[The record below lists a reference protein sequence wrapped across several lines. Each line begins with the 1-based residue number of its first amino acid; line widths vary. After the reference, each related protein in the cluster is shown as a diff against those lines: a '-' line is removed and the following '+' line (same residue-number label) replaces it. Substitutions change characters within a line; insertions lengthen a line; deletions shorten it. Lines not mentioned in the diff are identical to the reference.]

1 MGICSK
7 SSRARTEIWYDIVML
22 PQRRFGRVA
31 RAGPDQN
38 QSSGPHAWDFYVA
51 VSERMRHQHGPI
63 GVRLRNALASVVEG
77 GLIGPGDALPS
88 EREMAERLNVSRSTV
103 RQVLGDLSRQGLLI
117 TRRGAGT
124 VVVGRIPKALSS
136 FSGFTEDM
144 QLHGLAAT
152 SKVLERSIG
161 PTTADA
167 AFRTGWPL
175 GTPIM
180 TLVRLRM
187 AGGEAFAYERVTV
200 PVDVVGEEYDGS
212 GSLYERMDCRDTR
225 PRRMLQSLKAVEAT
239 AVIASL
245 LGIRTGAAV
254 FEISQLGYGDTGR
267 VVEDSI
273 GWYRGDRYKYVGE
286 IRRND
291 G

>member
-1 MGICSK
+1 MMPTK
-7 SSRARTEIWYDIVML
+7 A
-22 PQRRFGRVA
+22 
-31 RAGPDQN
+31 DQN
-38 QSSGPHAWDFYVA
+38 QPSTSHVWNFYDA
-51 VSERMRHQHGPI
+51 VSQRMRCQHGP
-63 GVRLRNALASVVEG
+63 VSVQLRNAISSVIEAGVS
-77 GLIGPGDALPS
+77 GPGDSLPS
-88 EREMAERLNVSRSTV
+88 EREMAETLGVSRSTV
-103 RQVLGDLSRQGLLI
+103 RHVLKELSRQGLLI
-117 TRRGAGT
+117 TRPGAGT

-144 QLHGLAAT
+144 HLHGFASS
-152 SKVLERSIG
+152 SKVLDRSIA
-161 PTTADA
+161 PAHADA

-175 GTPIM
+175 GMLMM

-200 PVDVVGEEYDGS
+200 PVDVVGDEYDGS
-212 GSLYERMDCRDTR
+212 GSLYERMDHRNAR
-225 PRRMLQSLKAVEAT
+225 PYRMLQSLKAVEAS

-245 LGIRTGAAV
+245 LGIRTRAAA
-254 FEISQLGYGDTGR
+254 FEISQLGYSEIGR

-286 IRRND
+286 IQRHR